1 MRKVDHRGR
10 RKSRGSTF
18 SLDSGYADSGYS
30 SYAQLSRTTSSS
42 TPSWQAST
50 STLAPSVQ
58 SLAPSVRSRP
68 SDDVQRRDSV
78 PFLSPHTYNKYE
90 KWKPL
95 PPVPQQAADETET
108 LVHGHAVPIRIFPQ
122 ANLGEL
128 PEVPIHPPGSECAW
142 AKRVERVARVGVVGK
157 CSECNASKMHST
169 AAGGGSLA
177 PETFRRL
184 VKEYKAYINS
194 RDMFG
199 NTPLHAAAATGLGA
213 NEFQVLYEAG
223 ADLVARNDKGET
235 FLHLIAK
242 DKHDSSIRI
251 LEWANDQKIPFKLS
265 TFDGKT
271 ILHSICEKN
280 ISWSML
286 PKILPFLR
294 TLGPDINLRDRWGR
308 TAMDYLKD
316 SIALQSTYQDMPT
329 VVPEEL
335 DRLLENFVPRYRD
348 RDNPEQAPDNVED
361 TLSTPVNNLALSDSA
376 MYDVVLRSEQDPSA
390 QDCDGKNALH
400 CLAHILRFPTFD
412 VRAQPPTFR
421 YHLVELCCHSSK
433 VNVNAYDRC
442 GSTPLHSFLAYP
454 RANDDEKV
462 LADIVKTLLE
472 NGADPNM
479 RDRAGNTALHLA
491 CFHGHFLCM
500 QVLRAFLQKDATMYK
515 NAVRARNDRQQSPV
529 KATLVLM
536 NTDAWSLNE
545 KQIRQKCLEVITHSE
560 FTEDNSDQSKF
571 WGIPNSVTVPVPQLT
586 VSPALVSRPPSP
598 MDES

>member
-10 RKSRGSTF
+10 RKSRSSAF
-18 SLDSGYADSGYS
+18 SVDSGYADSGYS
-30 SYAQLSRTTSSS
+30 SYAQLSRTISTSA
-42 TPSWQAST
+42 PSWQAST
-50 STLAPSVQ
+50 ATMTPSVQ

-68 SDDVQRRDSV
+68 SDDVQRRASA

-108 LVHGHAVPIRIFPQ
+108 FVHGHAVPIRIFPQ
-122 ANLGEL
+122 EISGEL
-128 PEVPIHPPGSECAW
+128 PKVPIHPPGSECAW
-142 AKRVERVARVGVVGK
+142 AKRVEHIARVGEVGK
-157 CSECNASKMHST
+157 CSECNASIMHSA

-177 PETFRRL
+177 PDTFRHL
-184 VKEYKAYINS
+184 VNKYKGYINS

-213 NEFQVLYEAG
+213 NEFQVLHEAG
-223 ADLVARNDKGET
+223 ADLIARNDKGET

-242 DKHDSSIRI
+242 DHKQDSSIRI
-251 LEWANDQKIPFKLS
+251 LEWASDQKIPFKLS

-280 ISWSML
+280 VSWSVFSTM
-286 PKILPFLR
+286 LPFLR
-294 TLGPDINLRDRWGR
+294 TLGTDINLRDRWGK

-316 SIALQSTYQDMPT
+316 SLALQSTYQDMPT

-335 DRLLENFVPRYRD
+335 DRLLENYVPRYKD
-348 RDNPEQAPDNVED
+348 RDNAEHPQDDVEAA
-361 TLSTPVNNLALSDSA
+361 LSTPVLALSDGA
-376 MYDVVLRSEQDPSA
+376 MFDVVMRSEQDPSA
-390 QDCDGKNALH
+390 QDGDGKNALH

-412 VRAQPPTFR
+412 GRAQPPTFR

-433 VNVNAYDRC
+433 VNVNAYDRW

-462 LADIVKTLLE
+462 LADIVKTLLD

-479 RDRAGNTALHLA
+479 RDRDGNTALHLA

-500 QVLRAFLQKDATMYK
+500 QLLRAFLQKDATMYK
-515 NAVRARNDRQQSPV
+515 NAVRARNDRGQSPV
-529 KATLVLM
+529 KKTLLFM
-536 NTDAWSLNE
+536 DTDGWSAGE
-545 KQIRQKCLEVITHSE
+545 KQTRQKCLEVITHSE
-560 FTEDNSDQSKF
+560 FTEDNSDLSRF
-571 WGIPNSVTVPVPQLT
+571 WGIPNSVTVPVPQLM
-586 VSPALVSRPPSP
+586 VSPAPISRPLSP